1 MDLIS
6 RRTLLQAVL
15 AQSVMMGVARGQ
27 ARFVTKP
34 KPLPA
39 GAVTHDWAAFLGP
52 THNAVSSETK
62 LSRTL
67 PPPLVWE
74 FPKGTGYATPAIA
87 GAHLVFVHRLADE
100 EIVECLH
107 PETGASL
114 WQFRYSTEF
123 EDRYGYNNGP

>member
-27 ARFVTKP
+27 ARLVAKP

-39 GAVTHDWAAFLGP
+39 GAVTHDWASFLGP
-52 THNAVSSETK
+52 THNAVSTETK

-74 FPKGTGYATPAIA
+74 FPKGTSYASPAIA
-87 GAHLVFVHRLADE
+87 GRTADVHSSR
-100 EIVECLH
+100 
-107 PETGASL
+107 
-114 WQFRYSTEF
+114 R
-123 EDRYGYNNGP
+123 

>member
-6 RRTLLQAVL
+6 RRTLLQAVI
-15 AQSVMMGVARGQ
+15 AQSGMMGVARGQ
-27 ARFVTKP
+27 ARLVTKP

-52 THNAVSSETK
+52 THNAVSTETK

-74 FPKGTGYATPAIA
+74 FPKGTSYSSPAIA
-87 GAHLVFVHRLADE
+87 GGRLFFIHRIGNE
-100 EIVECLH
+100 EVVECMDS
-107 PETGASL
+107 ETGASK
-114 WQFRYSTEF
+114 WKFKYGTVF
-123 EDRYGYNNGP
+123 EDRYGYNN